1 MVRNSLTSRLEK
13 LPIRTRIILLVM
25 GAMLPVAALLAAV
38 LANDFHRAELAGNE
52 KVGILATGTAADL
65 KRTLDQFEWVLARV
79 SERPMV
85 KALDPAGC
93 DPLGEE
99 VLHLNPTF
107 AGFAVRDARG
117 KVICQYA
124 SAVDLVPPSEDTTAA
139 QSGLPAGRLR
149 ASRMFNDPRTG
160 RKLVA
165 LSYAPGDD
173 GGARGGLLVMA
184 VDLLALNAQ
193 LMVSIPKD
201 AIVTVVDGTGTV
213 LLRSKDPESFIGNR
227 PTMQDTP
234 PARVA
239 SKEPLSAVGRDG
251 VKRLYTYVTLPGI
264 DWRVA
269 AGLVEADVF
278 ADYRGAIWRIGGF
291 ATVLCIFAFGLA
303 WRLSAAVAAPIAE
316 LQRVASDIADGN
328 DADARVDGPPEIRA
342 VAEQF
347 NRMLNARNQSD
358 ARLRGIMESV
368 VDAVLTTNE
377 QQIIVQANPAAASMF
392 RCAMW
397 NMVGAPLARFIPERY
412 RELYLADI
420 ERFANRPSA
429 PHRLGLRREVT
440 VLRADGMEFPVEA
453 SLSNVSIAGV
463 PLNTVILRDIT
474 ERKRVEQELRDGASK
489 LEAALSSMSD
499 AVCIA
504 DVHGRLIE
512 FNLAFATFHGFADEA
527 DCRTTLSEY
536 PEFLD
541 MFMPDGSAAEAAQW
555 PLSRALEGETASNCE
570 FRLRRKD
577 SGKTW
582 IGSYS
587 FAPIR
592 SESGTIVGAVIAA
605 RDVTAIRAVQADL
618 ESSHFALQR
627 LIASRDQVQEE
638 ERKRI
643 ARELHD
649 DLQQTLAAIRMNLR
663 YIGEHFGTVA
673 PGLLAPIDEVDGLAA
688 QAVVS
693 TRRIVNDLR
702 PPMLEDLGL
711 VPALELLASQFGQQ
725 TGIACRIDAPPGIYE
740 ALTEAPEVAIC
751 LYRIVQEALNNVVKH
766 AHARNVRIRL
776 VTESS
781 AAISLQVTDDGVGM
795 DDADRHKSESF
806 GILGI
811 QERVRSHGGFMRI
824 ESTPG
829 AGTRLEVHFPLG
841 ARPPVVA
848 RHIGAAHSGDRS
860 QEDTEHE
867 GLDDAHTLPRLLSRT
882 TQRALQDAIDA
893 LAGNVAILDAH
904 GVIRFVNRAWIE
916 FARRNGVPDPASVGP
931 GVDYIEACRKSP
943 IGRRRGTGRCAR
955 TQGSA
960 AWQSSDVLQY
970 LRLPFARRTAL
981 VPDECDAD
989 GQRQC
994 DGGARPDP
1002 P

>member
-1 MVRNSLTSRLEK
+1 M
-13 LPIRTRIILLVM
+13 PIRTRIVLLVM
-25 GAMLPVAALLAAV
+25 GVMLPVAMLLAAV
-38 LANDFHRAELAGNE
+38 LANDFRRAELAGGE

-65 KRTLDQFEWVLARV
+65 KRMLDQFEWVLARV
-79 SERPMV
+79 SERPLV

-93 DPLGEE
+93 DPLVEE
-99 VLHLNPTF
+99 VLNLNPAI
-107 AGFAVRDARG
+107 AGVAVLDAQGR
-117 KVICQYA
+117 VICRST
-124 SAVDLVPPSEDTTAA
+124 SAADAVPMPDDMSAGPPE
-139 QSGLPAGRLR
+139 LPVGRLR
-149 ASRMFNDPRTG
+149 ATRVFVGEHTG

-165 LSYAPGDD
+165 LSYALGEDD
-173 GGARGGLLVMA
+173 RARGGLLVMTA
-184 VDLLALNAQ
+184 DLLVLNAQ
-193 LMVSIPKD
+193 LLASIPKD
-201 AIVTVVDGTGTV
+201 AIVTVVDGTGIV
-213 LLRSKDPESFIGNR
+213 LLRSADPERFVGHR
-227 PTMQDTP
+227 PAMQDTA
-234 PARVA
+234 PARGA
-239 SKEPLSAVGRDG
+239 SKNPLSAVGRDG
-251 VKRLYTYVTLPGI
+251 IKRLYTYVTLPGS

-269 AGLVEADVF
+269 AGLVDAEVF
-278 ADYRGAIWRIGGF
+278 AEYRGAIWRIGGF

-303 WRLSAAVAAPIAE
+303 WRLSAAVAAPIAD
-316 LQRVASDIADGN
+316 LQRVASKIADGN
-328 DADARVDGPPEIRA
+328 DADARVGGPPEIKA

-347 NRMLNARNQSD
+347 NRMLIARNQSD
-358 ARLRGIMESV
+358 ARLQGIMESV

-397 NMVGAPLARFIPERY
+397 YMVGAPLERFIPERY
-412 RELYLADI
+412 RPLYRRDI
-420 ERFANRPSA
+420 ERFGSRPVA

-440 VLRADGMEFPVEA
+440 ALRADGTEFPVEA
-453 SLSNVSIAGV
+453 SLSKVSIAGV

-504 DVHGRLIE
+504 DVHGKLID

-527 DCRTTLSEY
+527 ACRTTLSEY

-541 MFMPDGSAAEAAQW
+541 MVMPDGRAAEAAQW
-555 PLSRALEGETASNCE
+555 PLSRALQGETASNCE

-592 SESGTIVGAVIAA
+592 SGSGTIVGAVIAA

-673 PGLLAPIDEVDGLAA
+673 PGLLVPIDEVDGLAA

-711 VPALELLASQFGQQ
+711 LPALELLASQFGQQ
-725 TGIACRIDAPPGIYE
+725 TGIVCRIDAPPGIYE
-740 ALTEAPEVAIC
+740 APTEDPELAIC
-751 LYRIVQEALNNVVKH
+751 LYRVVQEALNNVVKH
-766 AHARNVRIRL
+766 AHASTVRIRL
-776 VTESS
+776 VMES
-781 AAISLQVTDDGVGM
+781 AVAISLQVTDDGVGM
-795 DDADRHKSESF
+795 DEADLHKSESF

-811 QERVRSHGGFMRI
+811 QERVRSHGGLMRI

-848 RHIGAAHSGDRS
+848 RHARAARSGDSAR
-860 QEDTEHE
+860 EDTDHE
-867 GLDDAHTLPRLLSRT
+867 ALDDAHTLPRLLSRT

-893 LAGNVAILDAH
+893 LTGNVAILDAH
-904 GVIRFVNRAWIE
+904 GVIRFVNRAWNE
-916 FARRNGVPDPASVGP
+916 FARRNGVPDTASVGH
-931 GVDYIEACRKSP
+931 GVDYIEACRKSRMANVEAP
-943 IGRRRGTGRCAR
+943 DVARGLKELLNGN
-955 TQGSA
+955 
-960 AWQSSDVLQY
+960 
-970 LRLPFARRTAL
+970 RTAFSSTYACHS
-981 VPDECDAD
+981 PDELRWFQMNATPMAN
-989 GQRQC
+989 GNVLVEHVLIRHESR
-994 DGGARPDP
+994 GHRGSRGAA
-1002 P
+1002 